1 MDNEQTITEKKSYAK
16 RTNYASQKR
25 YAKKHPEQRKDRDK
39 RYKAQFYSPKINI
52 PKEYRDDI
60 MVLSNNVGLSVNML
74 FITAVEEK
82 YGVILHKEN
91 TENDEKND

>member
-1 MDNEQTITEKKSYAK
+1 MDNEQAIMKKK
-16 RTNYASQKR
+16 NYAPQKR
-25 YAKKHPEQRKDRDK
+25 YAKKHPEQRKSRDK
-39 RYKAQFYSPKINI
+39 RYKAQFYSPKINV

-60 MVLSNNVGLSVNML
+60 MSLANATGLSVNML

-91 TENDEKND
+91 VENDEKND